1 MPEKSILYFNRPGP
15 RCTRQVVE
23 AVKRCVAGGGPKHV
37 VIASISGRTAL
48 QFAEALPR
56 EELNVVCVSGP
67 PSWQLY
73 REYQGVCPVPEVKQ
87 ELEALGVVV
96 VDRMLSLMDGIDYGC
111 ARYGLVPPSWLIMET
126 LVAVGGYGLKT
137 AVEVTVMA
145 TDAGAVPPFEEV
157 LAVAG
162 TDKGADTA
170 AIVVSTFA
178 SRFFSPQAERR
189 FQLKEIIAM
198 PRNKVWWE
206 TIHLGDLQ
214 VVERE
219 KRRTR

>member
-1 MPEKSILYFNRPGP
+1 MPEKSILYFGRPGP

-23 AVKRCVAGGGPKHV
+23 AVKRRLASGGPKHV
-37 VIASISGRTAL
+37 VIASLSGCTAL
-48 QFAEALPR
+48 RFAEAVPR
-56 EELNVVCVSGP
+56 KELSIVCVSGP

-87 ELEALGVVV
+87 KLAELGVTV
-96 VDRMLSLMDGIDYGC
+96 VDRMLSLVDGIDYGC
-111 ARYGLVPPSWLIMET
+111 ARYGLVPPSWLIFET

-137 AVEVTVMA
+137 AVEVAVMA
-145 TDAGAVPPFEEV
+145 TDAGAIPPFEEV

-178 SRFFSPQAERR
+178 SRFFSPQPQRR
-189 FQLKEIIAM
+189 FQIKEVLAM

-206 TIHLGDLQ
+206 TIGLGDWQ
-214 VVERE
+214 VMERE
-219 KRRTR
+219 KRRKR